1 MVSQGKSVDTLRL
14 IRCGLADETYGLE
27 TTAVLNIH
35 RAEHLRPGGDAE
47 EPVGRLPHPQG
58 DLAVYSL
65 AQRLR
70 RPSPPAE
77 ALRHIVV
84 LDAQPQPWGLLV
96 ERVSPLTPVPA
107 RCLEPLPASL
117 GTSAAC
123 FFRGAVKLERG
134 LMLVLAPE
142 RLHPD
147 APPAPEAEPVRKEEG
162 ERRKEDPS
170 PFILHPSSF
179 ILPRSRQLVLFST
192 TAPAGEKR
200 PLSFGVSTTQVA
212 EILEPPPL
220 VPVPG
225 APADVLGLVNW
236 RDRLVPVLDLASRL
250 GLPASGVP
258 EHARL
263 LIVRGAAG
271 ASLLGFLVCPAIRV
285 LRLPVA
291 CQPSDRG
298 LPLEPSYLRGV
309 VELRGETLIIPDVA
323 ALHPDPSPLSAAA
336 CLPPPG

>member
-14 IRCGLADETYGLE
+14 IRCGLADETYGLD

-35 RAEHLRPGGDAE
+35 RAEYLRADGVPEGA
-47 EPVGRLPHPQG
+47 VGRLPHAQG

-84 LDAQPQPWGLLV
+84 LNAQPQPWGLLV
-96 ERVSPLTPVPA
+96 ERVSPITPVPA

-123 FFRGAVKLERG
+123 CFRGAVKLERG

-147 APPAPEAEPVRKEEG
+147 APPAPGAEPVRKEEG
-162 ERRKEDPS
+162 GRRKEEPS
-170 PFILHPSSF
+170 PFILPER
-179 ILPRSRQLVLFST
+179 PRPGSRQLVLFST
-192 TAPAGEKR
+192 AAPAREKR

-212 EILEPPPL
+212 DILEPPPL

-225 APADVLGLVNW
+225 TPADILGLVNW

-263 LIVRGAAG
+263 LIVRGTAG
-271 ASLLGFLVCPAIRV
+271 AGLLGFLVCPAIRV

-309 VELRGETLIIPDVA
+309 VELRGETLVIPNVA
-323 ALHPDPSPLSAAA
+323 ALDAGPSPMRA
-336 CLPPPG
+336 PGPNPGTQA